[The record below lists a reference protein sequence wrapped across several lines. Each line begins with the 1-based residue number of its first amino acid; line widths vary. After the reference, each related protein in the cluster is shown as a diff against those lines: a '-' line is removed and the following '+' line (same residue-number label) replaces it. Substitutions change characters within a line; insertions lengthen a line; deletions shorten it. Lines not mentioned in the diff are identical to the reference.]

1 MNPTEVY
8 KLFRD
13 KLEEQFTGYTVT
25 LSRQSR
31 AVKPGLPL
39 ISITP
44 GNVRRPQA
52 PTYDFSDDGFPG
64 YYVTRMPITIDLFTN
79 GEAVTDDDGNVV
91 GYANTA
97 MEELLRVLN
106 YINSSACVAW
116 CSLNDISILIEGE
129 AQDITGL
136 VNDSNYEYRA
146 RQEVGVYFTQKY
158 ESYVDYFTYILA
170 IEQYNELTFLTDGNG
185 VPLEHDTQ
193 FLTID

>member
-64 YYVTRMPITIDLFTN
+64 YYVSRMPITIDIFTN
-79 GEAVTDDDGNVV
+79 GEAVTDDDGSVV

-97 MEELLRVLN
+97 MKELLMVLN
-106 YINSSACVAW
+106 YLNSISCVEW

-158 ESYVDYFTYILA
+158 ESYVDYFTSILA
-170 IEQYNELTFLTDGNG
+170 IEQYNELNFLNDGKDIPNN
-185 VPLEHDTQ
+185 T
-193 FLTID
+193 